1 MINPALGKIG
11 VTTTTTVNGGRI
23 GEGNFAY
30 ACPFQVKYAG
40 LLMDLKPA
48 VDYDSGSEGY
58 LVAVPAAAGARVK
71 GWSFKTTAITS
82 NLTGAALAF
91 YPLDADVAGS
101 GFATDEQLFTPVTVV
116 PLIPDQLVGV
126 PMSAAIDIALNAE
139 IAAATGG
146 FATTAA
152 SRDVVIGIAELA
164 ATNATGAA
172 GAKFVKVRI
181 VTPYTKA

>member
-11 VTTTTTVNGGRI
+11 VTTSTTVNGGRI

-30 ACPFQVKYAG
+30 ACPYQVKYAG

-48 VDYDSGSEGY
+48 VDYDSGADGY
-58 LVAVPAAAGARVK
+58 LVTVPAATGAAVK

-82 NLTGAALAF
+82 NLTGATLAF

-101 GFATDEQLFTPVTVV
+101 GFATDEILFTPVTVV

-126 PMSAAIDIALNAE
+126 PIAAGINITLNAE

-146 FATTAA
+146 FASIATTGNT
-152 SRDVVIGIAELA
+152 VIGIAELA
-164 ATNATGAA
+164 ADNSLGAA

-181 VTPYTKA
+181 NTPYVKV